1 MLVTS
6 KKGLK
11 KHVAIELWFTD
22 EYYEEL
28 IDTTIKVNEEFY
40 SHYHLNNLEEL
51 TDIIKEIQDE
61 E

>member
-1 MLVTS
+1 MLVTN

-11 KHVAIELWFTD
+11 KNVVIELWFTD

-28 IDTTIKVNEEFY
+28 IDTTIKVNEEFH

-51 TDIIKEIQDE
+51 TEIIKEIQDE